1 MDHAPAWRAITDR
14 LPTRGRVALKTVV
27 RAVRRFAHA
36 GDRIRCPICD
46 GRYGS
51 FVGREDRANAQC
63 PGCGSFVRHRILWLY
78 LRDVIGV
85 ADHPMR
91 VLHLAPESAIER
103 HLRAIPSIDYVT
115 ADADAALATDRVDI
129 VSLPYGNAAF
139 DLVICSHV
147 LEHVP
152 NDRAA
157 IAELRRVLRPG
168 GTAIVIVPV
177 HLERTVE
184 FLDERSVPEYPDG
197 YLRAEHGHVREIGA
211 DYPDRLRAAGF
222 RVDVLDYAASLPQ
235 AARSGMALEPSE
247 PLFICT

>member
-1 MDHAPAWRAITDR
+1 MDQAPAWRSITDR
-14 LPTRGRVALKTVV
+14 LPTRARVALKLGV
-27 RAVRRFAHA
+27 RAVRRLAHT
-36 GDRIRCPICD
+36 GDRVTCPICD

-51 FVGREDRANAQC
+51 FFGREGRANAQC

-85 ADHPMR
+85 ADRPMR
-91 VLHLAPESAIER
+91 VLHLAPESGIEA
-103 HLRAIPSIDYVT
+103 HLRPIPTIDYVT

-129 VSLPYGNAAF
+129 VSLPYPDASF

-152 NDRAA
+152 DDRAA
-157 IAELRRVLRPG
+157 IAELRRVLPPG
-168 GTAIVIVPV
+168 GTSIVAVPV
-177 HLERTVE
+177 KLERTVE
-184 FLDERSVPEYPDG
+184 FLDSRPVPEYPDG

-211 DYPDRLRAAGF
+211 DYPDRLRAGGF
-222 RVDVLDYAASLPQ
+222 RVDVLDYAASLPPP
-235 AARSGMALEPSE
+235 ARSGMALEPSE